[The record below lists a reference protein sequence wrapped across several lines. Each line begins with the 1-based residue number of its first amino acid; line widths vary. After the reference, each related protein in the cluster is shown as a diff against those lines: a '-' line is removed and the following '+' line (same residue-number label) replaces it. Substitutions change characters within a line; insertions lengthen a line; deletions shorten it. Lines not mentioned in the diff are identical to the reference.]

1 MPANFLSRIR
11 KDLAINLHGLREVIL
26 ALSERVNRKVQVMKL
41 HWQAAQLSDQIDAV
55 YQQLGAE
62 LATLLG
68 SGERRP
74 ASTLPSQNALLALTR
89 ATGQLRGL
97 RGDLLRVD
105 GLVGELE
112 AETLRD
118 DLLKLQQDLG
128 TRGLGLERLIVATE
142 TPALGRSLKELGIS
156 ATCRVVTVLRG
167 TTQLDRPEDL
177 PLRGGDIVLLLG
189 RTADL
194 SVARTLLHPPMS

>member
-1 MPANFLSRIR
+1 MPTNFLSRIG

-26 ALSERVNRKVQVMKL
+26 AISERVNRKVQVMKL

-74 ASTLPSQNALLALTR
+74 AHTLPSQQALLALTR
-89 ATGQLRGL
+89 AIGQLRGL

-118 DLLKLQQDLG
+118 ELLKLQQDLG
-128 TRGLGLERLIVATE
+128 TRGLGLERMVVGNE
-142 TPALGRSLKELGIS
+142 TPAVGRSLKELGIS
-156 ATCRVVTVLRG
+156 VSCRVVTVLRG
-167 TTQLDRPEDL
+167 TTQLDQPQDL

-194 SVARTLLHPPMS
+194 SLARTLLHPPTS